1 MPYYMIKNEK
11 LIKCLKALK
20 EDTYFKK
27 FIEIAHG
34 NDIVWGKLDECW
46 DVKQINKNIHLY

>member
-1 MPYYMIKNEK
+1 MIKNEK